1 MALDLTRLSE
11 EALPLYLN
19 SVERFSELSAELGFE
34 VVAQNHPLFDGMPE
48 KLERLKVRSAG
59 QPHPF
64 FIGEGSY
71 QRFITTISECSQA
84 QIAAARG

>member
-1 MALDLTRLSE
+1 MALDLTRLTE

-19 SVERFSELSAELGFE
+19 SVERFSDLSAELGFE
-34 VVAQNHPLFDGMPE
+34 VFVQNHPLFDGMPE

-64 FIGEGSY
+64 FIGDGSY
-71 QRFITTISECSQA
+71 QRFMTTISECSRA